1 MGIVMPSNVEITVEH
16 LADDL
21 VVDSGDV
28 RVVLRQHDVHADE
41 LLAHNVLDV
50 RSVLD
55 PGGERASHYMVIS
68 DGQFFVSLEEE
79 QIALLRSAAQHVGQL
94 TGIPSELSN
103 TIARTLYAVVI
114 ELNNKRALPIEV
126 RRAAVSMAE
135 EVLTATESVPPSP

>member
-1 MGIVMPSNVEITVEH
+1 
-16 LADDL
+16 
-21 VVDSGDV
+21 
-28 RVVLRQHDVHADE
+28 
-41 LLAHNVLDV
+41 
-50 RSVLD
+50 
-55 PGGERASHYMVIS
+55 MVIS

-135 EVLTATESVPPSP
+135 EVLTATESAPPSTQGSSILTSSGSRSGRSPRHAAWRRRWSVVRVR